1 MINFSSG
8 LICLLGA
15 LAALGAAA
23 IDMYLPSLPS
33 IESELGGVSG
43 SAQFTL
49 SSFFIGL
56 GLGQLCYGPIS
67 DSLGR
72 RKVLVVGL
80 LIYCLGSLF
89 CFFAG
94 TMMELIA
101 ARFFQALGAAA
112 GGVIA
117 RAMVRDVFSGKK
129 AAQAQS
135 FINLA
140 FSFTPLMAPLFG
152 GYLLIFFGWRSI
164 FIALLLFGIICLL
177 ILILKIPETLPK
189 EKRNTLRLVSIILGY
204 RTILRN
210 SRSIGSILSGA
221 LAFSCM
227 FTYFAASPF
236 IYIDLFKIPDQ
247 YYGFL
252 FGLNVLG
259 IIGTNL
265 INARTVIKYGPLVM
279 LRIGVSMMC
288 VGSVV
293 LVVASFF
300 DVLGII
306 GIIIPLFFIIGSIGF
321 IGANAISIALEPFS
335 ELAGTT
341 ASLFGFTQMTL
352 GAFCGFLVGSF
363 YDGTAVPM
371 AVIIMILAFTS
382 LFFLTV
388 LVANNVETED

>member
-1 MINFSSG
+1 MTNFSSG

-56 GLGQLCYGPIS
+56 GLGQLFYGPIS

-94 TMMELIA
+94 TMMELVA

-117 RAMVRDVFSGKK
+117 RAMVRDVFTGKK

-164 FIALLLFGIICLL
+164 FLALLLFGIICLL
-177 ILILKIPETLPK
+177 ILILKIPETLSK
-189 EKRNTLRLVSIILGY
+189 KKRNTLGLVSIVLGY
-204 RTILRN
+204 RRILRN

-293 LVVASFF
+293 PVSYTHL
-300 DVLGII
+300 
-306 GIIIPLFFIIGSIGF
+306 
-321 IGANAISIALEPFS
+321 
-335 ELAGTT
+335 
-341 ASLFGFTQMTL
+341 TL
-352 GAFCGFLVGSF
+352 PTKRIV
-363 YDGTAVPM
+363 
-371 AVIIMILAFTS
+371 
-382 LFFLTV
+382 
-388 LVANNVETED
+388 

>member
-8 LICLLGA
+8 LIFLLGA

-33 IESELGGVSG
+33 IESELGGVGG

-56 GLGQLCYGPIS
+56 GLGQLCYGPLS
-67 DSLGR
+67 DSLGSC
-72 RKVLVVGL
+72 KVLVVGL

-89 CFFAG
+89 CFFVG
-94 TMMELIA
+94 TMMELVA

-117 RAMVRDVFSGKK
+117 RAMVRDVFTEKK

-164 FIALLLFGIICLL
+164 FLALLLFGIICLL
-177 ILILKIPETLPK
+177 ILILKIPETLSK
-189 EKRNTLRLVSIILGY
+189 KKRNTLGLVSIVLGY
-204 RTILRN
+204 PRILRN

-293 LVVASFF
+293 LVGASFF

-388 LVANNVETED
+388 LVANKGKTED

>member
-1 MINFSSG
+1 
-8 LICLLGA
+8 
-15 LAALGAAA
+15 
-23 IDMYLPSLPS
+23 
-33 IESELGGVSG
+33 
-43 SAQFTL
+43 
-49 SSFFIGL
+49 
-56 GLGQLCYGPIS
+56 
-67 DSLGR
+67 
-72 RKVLVVGL
+72 
-80 LIYCLGSLF
+80 
-89 CFFAG
+89 
-94 TMMELIA
+94 
-101 ARFFQALGAAA
+101 
-112 GGVIA
+112 
-117 RAMVRDVFSGKK
+117 
-129 AAQAQS
+129 
-135 FINLA
+135 
-140 FSFTPLMAPLFG
+140 
-152 GYLLIFFGWRSI
+152 
-164 FIALLLFGIICLL
+164 
-177 ILILKIPETLPK
+177 
-189 EKRNTLRLVSIILGY
+189 
-204 RTILRN
+204 
-210 SRSIGSILSGA
+210 
-221 LAFSCM
+221 M

-288 VGSVV
+288 MGSVV
-293 LVVASFF
+293 LVGASFF

-352 GAFCGFLVGSF
+352 GAFCGLLVGSF

-388 LVANNVETED
+388 LVANNGETED

>member
-1 MINFSSG
+1 M
-8 LICLLGA
+8 
-15 LAALGAAA
+15 
-23 IDMYLPSLPS
+23 
-33 IESELGGVSG
+33 
-43 SAQFTL
+43 
-49 SSFFIGL
+49 
-56 GLGQLCYGPIS
+56 
-67 DSLGR
+67 
-72 RKVLVVGL
+72 
-80 LIYCLGSLF
+80 
-89 CFFAG
+89 
-94 TMMELIA
+94 
-101 ARFFQALGAAA
+101 
-112 GGVIA
+112 
-117 RAMVRDVFSGKK
+117 
-129 AAQAQS
+129 
-135 FINLA
+135 
-140 FSFTPLMAPLFG
+140 
-152 GYLLIFFGWRSI
+152 
-164 FIALLLFGIICLL
+164 

-189 EKRNTLRLVSIILGY
+189 EKRNTLGLVSIVLGY
-204 RTILRN
+204 RTILGN

-288 VGSVV
+288 MGSVV
-293 LVVASFF
+293 LVGASFF

-352 GAFCGFLVGSF
+352 GAFCGLLVGSF

-388 LVANNVETED
+388 LVANNAETED

>member
-1 MINFSSG
+1 MTNFSSG
-8 LICLLGA
+8 LIFLLGA

-56 GLGQLCYGPIS
+56 GLGQLFYGPIS

-89 CFFAG
+89 CFFAD
-94 TMMELIA
+94 TMMELVA
-101 ARFFQALGAAA
+101 ARFFQALGAAS

-117 RAMVRDVFSGKK
+117 RAMVRDVFTRKR

-140 FSFTPLMAPLFG
+140 FSLTPLMAPLFG

-164 FIALLLFGIICLL
+164 FLALLLFGIICLL
-177 ILILKIPETLPK
+177 ILILKIPETLSK
-189 EKRNTLRLVSIILGY
+189 KKRNTLGLVSIVLGY
-204 RTILRN
+204 RRILRN

-265 INARTVIKYGPLVM
+265 INAKIVIKYGPLVM

-293 LVVASFF
+293 LVGASFF

-352 GAFCGFLVGSF
+352 GAFCGFLVGFF

-382 LFFLTV
+382 LVFLTV
-388 LVANNVETED
+388 LVANNSETED

>member
-1 MINFSSG
+1 M
-8 LICLLGA
+8 
-15 LAALGAAA
+15 
-23 IDMYLPSLPS
+23 
-33 IESELGGVSG
+33 
-43 SAQFTL
+43 
-49 SSFFIGL
+49 
-56 GLGQLCYGPIS
+56 
-67 DSLGR
+67 
-72 RKVLVVGL
+72 
-80 LIYCLGSLF
+80 
-89 CFFAG
+89 
-94 TMMELIA
+94 
-101 ARFFQALGAAA
+101 
-112 GGVIA
+112 
-117 RAMVRDVFSGKK
+117 
-129 AAQAQS
+129 
-135 FINLA
+135 
-140 FSFTPLMAPLFG
+140 
-152 GYLLIFFGWRSI
+152 
-164 FIALLLFGIICLL
+164 

-189 EKRNTLRLVSIILGY
+189 KKRNTLGLVSIVLGY
-204 RTILRN
+204 RRILRN

-236 IYIDLFKIPDQ
+236 IYIDLFKIPGQ

-288 VGSVV
+288 MGSVV
-293 LVVASFF
+293 LVGASFF

-388 LVANNVETED
+388 LVANNGETED

>member
-8 LICLLGA
+8 LIFLLGA

-56 GLGQLCYGPIS
+56 GLGQLFYGPIS

-94 TMMELIA
+94 TMMELVA

-117 RAMVRDVFSGKK
+117 RAMVRDVFTGKK

-164 FIALLLFGIICLL
+164 FLALLLFGIICL
-177 ILILKIPETLPK
+177 
-189 EKRNTLRLVSIILGY
+189 
-204 RTILRN
+204 
-210 SRSIGSILSGA
+210 
-221 LAFSCM
+221 
-227 FTYFAASPF
+227 
-236 IYIDLFKIPDQ
+236 
-247 YYGFL
+247 
-252 FGLNVLG
+252 
-259 IIGTNL
+259 
-265 INARTVIKYGPLVM
+265 
-279 LRIGVSMMC
+279 
-288 VGSVV
+288 
-293 LVVASFF
+293 
-300 DVLGII
+300 
-306 GIIIPLFFIIGSIGF
+306 
-321 IGANAISIALEPFS
+321 
-335 ELAGTT
+335 
-341 ASLFGFTQMTL
+341 
-352 GAFCGFLVGSF
+352 
-363 YDGTAVPM
+363 
-371 AVIIMILAFTS
+371 
-382 LFFLTV
+382 
-388 LVANNVETED
+388 